1 MVKNRIGTQK
11 ENSLHASMKD
21 YYLRP
26 GDNVEVEIGRYI
38 VDIVRGE
45 RLIEIQTTN
54 FHALKAKIEYL
65 LQDYHVRVVHPIP
78 RDRWILRLGKD
89 GELKSRRKS
98 PKHGRPEDL
107 FDELVG
113 LVNLVG
119 NPHFS
124 LEVTLIQDEVV
135 WIDDGRGSWRRKGWS
150 VADRKLIKV
159 LDTFLYERPLDYL
172 SLLPRSF
179 EGPFTNADLSKA
191 LKIRRRLAEKM
202 TYCLRKMG
210 VIETVGTRQRFNL
223 YSIVR

>member
-1 MVKNRIGTQK
+1 
-11 ENSLHASMKD
+11 MKD
-21 YYLRP
+21 FYTRP
-26 GDNVEVEIGRYI
+26 GDDVEVEVGRYVI
-38 VDIVRGE
+38 DIVKGE
-45 RLIEIQTTN
+45 RLIEIQTAN
-54 FHALKAKIEYL
+54 FHIIKAKVENL

-78 RDRWILRLGKD
+78 QDRWILRLSKD
-89 GELKSRRKS
+89 GEVKSRRKS

-107 FDELVG
+107 FSELVG
-113 LVNLVG
+113 LVNIVG

-124 LEVTLIQDEVV
+124 LEVAIIQDEVV

-159 LDTFLYERPLDYL
+159 IDTLLYERPLDYL
-172 SLLPRSF
+172 ALLPRSF

-210 VIETVGTRQRFNL
+210 VIETVGTRQRFKL

>member
-21 YYLRP
+21 YYSRP
-26 GDNVEVEIGRYI
+26 GDNVEVEIGRYVI
-38 VDIVRGE
+38 DIVRGE

-54 FHALKAKIEYL
+54 FHTLKAKVENL
-65 LQDYHVRVVHPIP
+65 LEDYHVRVVHPIP
-78 RDRWILRLGKD
+78 QERWILGLGKD
-89 GELKSRRKS
+89 GEVKSRRKS

-113 LVNLVG
+113 LVNIVG

-124 LEVTLIQDEVV
+124 LEVALIQDEVI

-159 LDTFLYERPLDYL
+159 IDTFLYERPGDYL

-179 EGPFTNADLSKA
+179 EDPFTNADLSKA

-210 VIETVGTRQRFNL
+210 VIETVGSRQRFKL

>member
-11 ENSLHASMKD
+11 ENSLHAAMKD
-21 YYLRP
+21 YYFRP
-26 GDNVEVEIGRYI
+26 GDNVEVEVGRYVI
-38 VDIVRGE
+38 DIVRGQ
-45 RLIEIQTTN
+45 RLIEIQTAN
-54 FHALKAKIEYL
+54 FYTLKAKIENL

-78 RDRWILRLGKD
+78 QDRWILRLSKN
-89 GELKSRRKS
+89 GEVKARRKS

-113 LVNLVG
+113 LVNIVG

-124 LEVTLIQDEVV
+124 LEVALIQDEVI

-159 LDTFLYERPLDYL
+159 IDTFLYERPLDYL
-172 SLLPRSF
+172 SLLPRSL

-210 VIETVGTRQRFNL
+210 LIEMVGTRQRFKL